1 MELAETSLGVIT
13 SPTSLLG
20 IAEHSVVGIAARL
33 VADGA
38 IAVTRKPLAAL
49 PAATRTPMS
58 DCGSQLV
65 VNQTANQLATSVN
78 WQLTTVSFSVTTNH
92 GLKRF

>member
-49 PAATRTPMS
+49 PQGHRCQT
-58 DCGSQLV
+58 V
-65 VNQTANQLATSVN
+65 V
-78 WQLTTVSFSVTTNH
+78 VSW
-92 GLKRF
+92 